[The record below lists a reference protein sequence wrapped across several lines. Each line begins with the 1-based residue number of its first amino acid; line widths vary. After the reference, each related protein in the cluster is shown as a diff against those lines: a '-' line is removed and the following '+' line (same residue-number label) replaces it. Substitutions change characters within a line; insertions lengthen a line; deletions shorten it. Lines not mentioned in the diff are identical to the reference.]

1 MLDMKTEKNQ
11 NPFYILGYLLE
22 LIIKKWRFGNFS
34 PLKSGESGQNF
45 P

>member
-1 MLDMKTEKNQ
+1 MLDMKVEKNQ

-22 LIIKKWRFGNFS
+22 IIIKNWRFGIYS
-34 PLKSGESGQNF
+34 HLKSGESGQNF